1 MKKLKTLSL
10 LILSLIVG
18 LLPSYAQAAAPK
30 LWVNGQYVN
39 ADVAPVVES
48 QRVLVPLR
56 VISETLG
63 YKVTWHQ
70 ETQAIE
76 ITGSTNYVFFLGVQ
90 KALRLTPEFT
100 SEMLA
105 DIENGTP
112 TIDAIYKHGSER
124 VIWDLDVP
132 PKAINNRTMVPIRIV
147 AELLGNNVY
156 WDQANYVVVIG
167 DGYEETGSKASNNT
181 FEAVTVE
188 RVIDGDTIV
197 VSGNRKVRLIL
208 VDTPETKHPKKG
220 VEYFGKEASAY
231 TTSQLA
237 GKTVYLQKDVSET
250 DRYGR
255 LLRYVWLAR
264 PSSNE
269 PNNDEMASLCFN
281 ATLIKNGYG
290 KLATFPPDIKY
301 VDLFKS
307 LERQARQA
315 NTGLWAGGTAPEAP
329 KPTPKKPVAKPKA
342 SAPTKTYN
350 SNPINAA
357 YIGNSNTGKFHKRSC
372 PSVNKMSPHNM
383 VGFSSRNDAIGQGYS
398 PCGRCHP

>member
-1 MKKLKTLSL
+1 MRKLKTLSL
-10 LILSLIVG
+10 LVLSLVVG
-18 LLPSYAQAAAPK
+18 LLPTYAQAASPR
-30 LWVNGQYVN
+30 LWVNGRYITG
-39 ADVAPVVES
+39 DVAPIVRNNRTLVPMRQVSEALGLDVEWNQETQQALVTIDDVVYTFMPDKPYYGAGDS
-48 QRVLVPLR
+48 KVDMDTTTVVYNNRIFLPLR
-56 VISETLG
+56 VI
-63 YKVTWHQ
+63 
-70 ETQAIE
+70 
-76 ITGSTNYVFFLGVQ
+76 
-90 KALRLTPEFT
+90 
-100 SEMLA
+100 
-105 DIENGTP
+105 
-112 TIDAIYKHGSER
+112 
-124 VIWDLDVP
+124 
-132 PKAINNRTMVPIRIV
+132 
-147 AELLGNNVY
+147 AE
-156 WDQANYVVVIG
+156 A
-167 DGYEETGSKASNNT
+167 TGSKVSWDQTSYTAVVGEGYIPGEATVSNNT
-181 FEAVTVE
+181 FEEVVVE

-197 VSGNRKVRLIL
+197 VSGGQKVRLIL
-208 VDTPETKHPKKG
+208 VDTPETKHPTKG

-231 TTSQLA
+231 TTAQLT

-255 LLRYVWLAR
+255 LLRYVWVAR
-264 PSSNE
+264 PSSNN
-269 PNNDEMASLCFN
+269 PSNDEVASLCFN
-281 ATLIKNGYG
+281 AILIKNGYG

-329 KPTPKKPVAKPKA
+329 KPTPQKPVAKPKA

-383 VGFSSRNDAIGQGYS
+383 VGFSSRSAAIGQGYS